1 LSRNKG
7 RTGGQSNKPENT
19 GAPVQHMNAPENTED
34 APAFS
39 FVVPTEFVDLPSK
52 GRFYPEGH
60 PLRGQDT
67 IEIRQMTAKEEDIL
81 TSRTLLKK
89 GVALDRVMRNL
100 ICDKS
105 IDHQTLL
112 LGDKNA
118 VVVATRISAYGNEY
132 ITEVECPGC
141 AHTQKHSF
149 DLNELSLRES
159 CGWSDFNVVENDD
172 CTFTTVLPRSKAE
185 VTFKLLN
192 GYDEQKTT
200 KLAESDRKKKQ
211 EKNVTRQL
219 EAMVVAVNGV
229 EDLKTI
235 RYLVENI
242 PSADSRHLRS
252 VYRMAMPNID
262 MAQEFACESCDY
274 EQEIEVPLTAQFFW
288 PE

>member
-7 RTGGQSNKPENT
+7 RTGGQSKKPENT
-19 GAPVQHMNAPENTED
+19 GAPVQHMNAPAASED

-60 PLRGQDT
+60 PLHGQDT

-89 GVALDRVMRNL
+89 GIALDRVMRNL

-105 IDHQTLL
+105 IDHQTLV

-118 VVVATRISAYGNEY
+118 VVIATRISAYGNIY
-132 ITEVECPGC
+132 TTEVECPACG
-141 AHTQKHSF
+141 HNQKHSF
-149 DLNELSLRES
+149 DLGDLSLRES
-159 CGWSDFNVVENDD
+159 SGWGDFNVVENDD
-172 CTFTTVLPRSKAE
+172 CTFTTVLPRSKVE

-192 GYDEQKTT
+192 GYDEQKITNFT
-200 KLAESDRKKKQ
+200 ESDRKKKQ

-219 EAMVVAVNGV
+219 EGMIVAVNGL

-252 VYRMAMPNID
+252 VYRMAMPNVD
-262 MAQEFACESCDY
+262 MAQEFECEECDY
-274 EQEIEVPLTAQFFW
+274 EQEMEVPLTAQFFW

>member
-1 LSRNKG
+1 MSRNKG
-7 RTGGQSNKPENT
+7 RTGGKSKPDNT
-19 GAPVQHMNAPENTED
+19 GAPVQHMTAPENTED

-39 FVVPTEFVDLPSK
+39 FVVPTAFVDLPSK

-60 PLRGQDT
+60 PLHEQDT
-67 IEIRQMTAKEEDIL
+67 LEIREMTAKEEDIL

-89 GVALDRVMRNL
+89 GIALDRVIKRL

-105 IDHQTLL
+105 IDPQTLI

-118 VVVATRISAYGNEY
+118 LVIATRVAAYGNIY
-132 ITEVECPGC
+132 TTEVDCPACG
-141 AHTQKHSF
+141 HNQQHSF
-149 DLNELSLRES
+149 DLEELEPRES
-159 CGWSDFNVVENDD
+159 GGWEDFNVVENDD

-192 GYDEQKTT
+192 GYDEQKISNLT
-200 KLAESDRKKKQ
+200 AADRKKRQ
-211 EKNVTRQL
+211 EKNITRQL
-219 EAMVVAVNGV
+219 EGMIVAVNGS
-229 EDLKTI
+229 EDLEMI
-235 RYLVENI
+235 RYLVDNI

-262 MAQEFACESCDY
+262 MTQTFECTECDY
-274 EQEIEVPLTAQFFW
+274 EQDMEVPLSADFFW

>member
-1 LSRNKG
+1 MSRNKG
-7 RTGGQSNKPENT
+7 RTGGQSKPDNT
-19 GAPVQHMNAPENTED
+19 GAPVQQMTAPETIED
-34 APAFS
+34 PPAFS

-60 PLRGQDT
+60 PMHGQET

-89 GVALDRVMRNL
+89 GVALDRVIRRL

-105 IDHQTLL
+105 IDPQTLI

-118 VVVATRISAYGNEY
+118 LVIATRVSAYGNIY
-132 ITEVECPGC
+132 TTEVSCPACG
-141 AHTQKHSF
+141 HNQHHNF
-149 DLNELSLRES
+149 DLDELEIRASA
-159 CGWSDFNVVENDD
+159 GWEEFNVVENDD

-192 GYDEQKTT
+192 GYDEQKISNLT
-200 KLAESDRKKKQ
+200 ERDRKKKQ
-211 EKNVTRQL
+211 ERNITRQL
-219 EAMVVAVNGV
+219 EGMIVAVNGS
-229 EDLKTI
+229 EDLEMI

-262 MAQEFACESCDY
+262 MTQTFECDECTY
-274 EQEIEVPLTAQFFW
+274 EQDMEVPLSADFFW

>member
-89 GVALDRVMRNL
+89 GVALDRVIKRL

-105 IDHQTLL
+105 IDPQTLI

-118 VVVATRISAYGNEY
+118 MVIATRISAYGAIY
-132 ITEVECPGC
+132 TTGVGCPSCG
-141 AHTQKHSF
+141 HNQQNSF
-149 DLNELSLRES
+149 DLDELEVRES
-159 CGWSDFNVVENDD
+159 GGWEDFNVVENDD

-185 VTFKLLN
+185 VRFKLLN
-192 GYDEQKTT
+192 GYDEQKISNFTAAD
-200 KLAESDRKKKQ
+200 LKKKQ
-211 EKNVTRQL
+211 ERNVTRQL
-219 EAMVVAVNGV
+219 EGMIVAVNGS
-229 EDLKTI
+229 EDLKII
-235 RYLVENI
+235 RYLIENI

-262 MAQEFACESCDY
+262 MNQQFECEECTYD
-274 EQEIEVPLTAQFFW
+274 QDMEVPLTAEFFW

>member
-1 LSRNKG
+1 MSRNKG
-7 RTGGQSNKPENT
+7 RTGGKSKPDNT
-19 GAPVQHMNAPENTED
+19 GAPVQHMTAPENTED

-39 FVVPTEFVDLPSK
+39 FVVPTAFVDLPSK

-60 PLRGQDT
+60 PLHEQDT
-67 IEIRQMTAKEEDIL
+67 LEIREMTAKEEDIL

-89 GVALDRVMRNL
+89 GIALDRVIKRL

-105 IDHQTLL
+105 IDPQTLI

-118 VVVATRISAYGNEY
+118 LVIAARIAAYGNIY
-132 ITEVECPGC
+132 TTEVDCPACG
-141 AHTQKHSF
+141 HNQKHSF
-149 DLNELSLRES
+149 DLGELEPRQSG
-159 CGWSDFNVVENDD
+159 GWEDFNVVENDD

-192 GYDEQKTT
+192 GYDEQKISNLT
-200 KLAESDRKKKQ
+200 AADRKKRQ

-219 EAMVVAVNGV
+219 EGMIVAVNGS
-229 EDLKTI
+229 EDLEMI
-235 RYLVENI
+235 RYLVDNI

-262 MAQEFACESCDY
+262 MTQTFECTECDY
-274 EQEIEVPLTAQFFW
+274 EQDMEVPLSADFFW

>member
-7 RTGGQSNKPENT
+7 RTGGKSKPDNT
-19 GAPVQHMNAPENTED
+19 GAPVQHMTAPENTED

-39 FVVPTEFVDLPSK
+39 FVVPTAFVDLPSK

-60 PLRGQDT
+60 PLHEQDT
-67 IEIRQMTAKEEDIL
+67 LEIREMTAKEEDIL

-89 GVALDRVMRNL
+89 GIALDRVIKRL

-105 IDHQTLL
+105 IDPQTLI

-118 VVVATRISAYGNEY
+118 LVIATRVAAYGNIY
-132 ITEVECPGC
+132 TTEVDCPACG
-141 AHTQKHSF
+141 HNQQHSF
-149 DLNELSLRES
+149 DLEELEPRES
-159 CGWSDFNVVENDD
+159 GGWEDFNVVENDD

-192 GYDEQKTT
+192 GYDEQKISNLT
-200 KLAESDRKKKQ
+200 AADRKKRQ
-211 EKNVTRQL
+211 EKNITRQL
-219 EAMVVAVNGV
+219 EGMIVAVNGS
-229 EDLKTI
+229 EDLEMI
-235 RYLVENI
+235 RYLVDNI

-262 MAQEFACESCDY
+262 MTQTFECTECDY
-274 EQEIEVPLTAQFFW
+274 EQDMEVPLSADFFW